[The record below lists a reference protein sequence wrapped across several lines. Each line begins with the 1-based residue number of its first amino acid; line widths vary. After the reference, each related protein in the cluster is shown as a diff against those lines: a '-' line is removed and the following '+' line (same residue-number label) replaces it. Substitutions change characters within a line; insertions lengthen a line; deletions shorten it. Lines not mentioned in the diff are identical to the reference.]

1 MGLSAL
7 DANTGL
13 AIPWFHPMTLRG
25 EGVMSLTTFPAG
37 AYAGSD
43 GGLLLGN
50 GVTENGG
57 TYHSFNALFPLTSTA
72 TSPAFGSIPS
82 GIFSQGDLGGH
93 DEGQGGSGIAAMCV
107 DDTGDSATAGTDVEF
122 STCSNAPEQNWTVE
136 SDGNV
141 EVNGLCL
148 DTAGQATASG
158 TTVVVGTCGSSTTQ
172 VWTQGTGHTLIN
184 EAAGL
189 CLNADGSTNS
199 GTLLDIAACS
209 SSVATQGWR
218 LPAV

>member
-1 MGLSAL
+1 
-7 DANTGL
+7 
-13 AIPWFHPMTLRG
+13 
-25 EGVMSLTTFPAG
+25 
-37 AYAGSD
+37 
-43 GGLLLGN
+43 
-50 GVTENGG
+50 
-57 TYHSFNALFPLTSTA
+57 
-72 TSPAFGSIPS
+72 
-82 GIFSQGDLGGH
+82 
-93 DEGQGGSGIAAMCV
+93 
-107 DDTGDSATAGTDVEF
+107 VEF

-158 TTVVVGTCGSSTTQ
+158 TGVVLNTCGSSTTQ